1 MARPWSRASSH
12 SGSAKNPNDN
22 LRAAKSHKFCA
33 TGTKDGLITGTAFQ
47 TRVLLAQPKR
57 WSLNI
62 ARDVYIADPVPD
74 QSPDRTSPQRAR
86 GTARLVCHAKDGA
99 SRIATLHQ
107 QGALKLLF
115 PRPKRGLDAVM
126 INTSGGVTGGDQL
139 RVDARAA
146 RGSELC
152 ITTQAAERAY
162 RAHPGETAEITTTL
176 HVEPDARL
184 HWMPQEMI
192 LFDGCALSRKLHITL
207 ESGAEFLGVEPIVFG
222 RTARGEELRSGLFH
236 DEISIDLQDG
246 DRFIDRT
253 QFQGDIAARLDR
265 PAIANGAR
273 AVATVLY
280 AGPQTARLLDLCR
293 ASLTTV
299 TGGATLLPSG
309 LLVVRILA
317 QDGFD
322 LRTSLVPLLKQ
333 MTGHPLPACWRL

>member
-1 MARPWSRASSH
+1 MARQWSRVSSR

-33 TGTKDGLITGTAFQ
+33 TGTKDGLISGTAFQ
-47 TRVLLAQPKR
+47 TRVLVTQPKR
-57 WSLNI
+57 WSLKI
-62 ARDVYIADPVPD
+62 ARDAYIADLAPD
-74 QSPDRTSPQRAR
+74 QSPDRTAPQRAR

-139 RVDARAA
+139 RVDA
-146 RGSELC
+146 
-152 ITTQAAERAY
+152 AAERAY

-176 HVEPDARL
+176 HVETDARL

-192 LFDGCALSRKLHITL
+192 LFDSCALSRKLHVTL
-207 ESGAEFLGVEPIVFG
+207 EPGAEFLGVEPIVFG

-253 QFQGDIAARLDR
+253 RFQGDIAARLDR

-280 AGPQTARLLDLCR
+280 AGPKTERLLDLCR
-293 ASLTTV
+293 RALEPA
-299 TGGATLLPSG
+299 TGGASLLPSG